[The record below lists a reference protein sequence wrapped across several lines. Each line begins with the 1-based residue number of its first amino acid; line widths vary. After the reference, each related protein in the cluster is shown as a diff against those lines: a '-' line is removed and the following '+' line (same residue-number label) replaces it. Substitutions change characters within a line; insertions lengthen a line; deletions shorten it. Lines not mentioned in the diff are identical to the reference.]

1 MTKVLNGSDKSYRRC
16 NEDCFKACL
25 TRRNNNTHLCV
36 NLKTRL
42 VTDVMMK
49 RGKRYVG
56 WLTRDKA
63 NRDYVFDDEH
73 FTFTEIEDI
82 TRVKHNPKVFEGRY
96 ISLTLR
102 DDGTLRPNFKMLATL
117 ASDFSLEKYTRGVY
131 EELHMALRM
140 NMNVRP

>member
-1 MTKVLNGSDKSYRRC
+1 MAEHGSDSAIRM
-16 NEDCFKACL
+16 D
-25 TRRNNNTHLCV
+25 T
-36 NLKTRL
+36 
-42 VTDVMMK
+42 
-49 RGKRYVG
+49 
-56 WLTRDKA
+56 
-63 NRDYVFDDEH
+63 DYVFDDEH

-82 TRVKHNPKVFEGRY
+82 TRVKHIEGRY

>member
-1 MTKVLNGSDKSYRRC
+1 M
-16 NEDCFKACL
+16 
-25 TRRNNNTHLCV
+25 NTHLCV

-56 WLTRDKA
+56 WLTRDKV
-63 NRDYVFDDEH
+63 NTDYVFDDEH

-117 ASDFSLEKYTRGVY
+117 TSDFSLEKYTRGVY